1 MDKTSKELQ
10 LKYVGEK
17 IARLDMQIKALEE
30 KKAQALED
38 YRKLMKSCEEYCQP
52 LAIFNNSEL
61 RIFLYSD
68 HVDIYDPLHE
78 SAPFSFNKDDVDAI
92 EVVLSDDQDFAS
104 FRFNPM
110 ENALLSEAE
119 FESNKDCS
127 SHPTIE
133 DGKKIYALFKD
144 NWGDKKVTL
153 RTGLNQRYYW

>member
-10 LKYVGEK
+10 LKYTGEK
-17 IARLDMQIKALEE
+17 IARLDMQIKALED
-30 KKAQALED
+30 KKAKALEE
-38 YRKLMKSCEEYCQP
+38 YRRLLKSCEEYSQP
-52 LAIFNNSEL
+52 IAVFNSSEL
-61 RIFLYSD
+61 KIFLYAD

-78 SAPFSFNKDDVDAI
+78 TAPFSFNKDDINAI
-92 EVVLSDDQDFAS
+92 EVVLSDYQDFSS

-110 ENALLSEAE
+110 DSALLSEAE

-144 NWGDKKVTL
+144 NWGDKEITL